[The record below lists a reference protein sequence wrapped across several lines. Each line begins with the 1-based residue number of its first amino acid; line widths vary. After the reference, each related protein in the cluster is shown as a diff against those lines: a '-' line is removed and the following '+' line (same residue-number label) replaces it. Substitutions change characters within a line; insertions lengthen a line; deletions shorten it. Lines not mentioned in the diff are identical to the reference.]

1 MRSRQP
7 PASNFLAARDFA
19 FAALLF
25 YANITP
31 AALHRGDLD
40 DRDRESAEA
49 AGRNAK
55 FEPSDP
61 RPSPRTWLRRPRKC
75 PRWHQVEQRVPDA

>member
-1 MRSRQP
+1 MPPLFVLMRSRP
-7 PASNFLAARDFA
+7 TPASNFLAAWDFA
-19 FAALLF
+19 FAASLC

-40 DRDRESAEA
+40 DRCRESAEA
-49 AGRNAK
+49 AGRNPK

-61 RPSPRTWLRRPRKC
+61 RASPR
-75 PRWHQVEQRVPDA
+75 A

>member
-1 MRSRQP
+1 MQSRQP

-19 FAALLF
+19 FAASLF

-49 AGRNAK
+49 AGRNPK

-61 RPSPRTWLRRPRKC
+61 RGVTASLAAPAAQMPSM
-75 PRWHQVEQRVPDA
+75 ASS